1 MSNDDSAIVAV
12 VDIEYVIGFVVDVWW
27 YDDVVVAVVGGV
39 VGAAVAVA
47 AAVGKLKKTTLEYQL
62 INMKRVALEL
72 G

>member
-39 VGAAVAVA
+39 VGAAVA